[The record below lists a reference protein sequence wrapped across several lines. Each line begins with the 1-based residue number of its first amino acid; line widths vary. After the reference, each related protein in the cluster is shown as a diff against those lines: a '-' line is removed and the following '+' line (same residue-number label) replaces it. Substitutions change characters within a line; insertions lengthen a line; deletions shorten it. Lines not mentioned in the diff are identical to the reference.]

1 MKYVSFYD
9 RFRTYRKQ
17 IIGMSICIFLMIT
30 TAMPVEVRWSHA
42 ESITAW
48 ILPVFCLSG
57 MACLFL
63 STRNTAC
70 FKLSICD
77 FLMLVGALYYF
88 LRVWIG
94 KEYPCATQF
103 IKDAEMFV
111 LYFALRPIFSSTKIH
126 YIQLSIVFVLFGCYE
141 AFNGFFQFIVGESR
155 HPVYAITGSFLNPGP
170 YSAYLLI
177 TLIIGILSKDDIF
190 SFIKKEVSTK
200 SHRYLTGFYNFIL
213 SILGMMLLSTWSRSA
228 ILTFAIF
235 YLWHYRKR
243 YWRWRYIVWAANIGF
258 IIGLYFMKQGS
269 ADGRILTWLAS
280 LKTWTHDPWLGVGIG
295 GFRHACAQGV
305 SELFTVDPSDPLFFS
320 GNVSEYAFC
329 DMLKILTEQGVIGL
343 SLFIVV
349 ITSLLY
355 NVFHYSRSLFCAML
369 ALLAFS
375 LFSYPFELYP
385 YRVMAIMIAAI
396 IPHHFQII
404 RFRGWK
410 RNGALMLYGLIFVS
424 MSIFIAKEVQL
435 RQNADKESELFIG
448 LQNEAFIHAYY
459 KLLQKENDNPQFLFQ
474 FAKVLRGMGRYND
487 SNAILSNGILI
498 SNDPMFYLLQGNNYK
513 DMGFPHFAEQAYF
526 KAHAVM
532 PNRLYPLYQLMI
544 LYESVGQKG
553 KMKKMAKRIIEMK
566 PKITSPATE
575 EIKQKAK
582 IVL

>member
-1 MKYVSFYD
+1 MTYVSFYD

-17 IIGMSICIFLMIT
+17 IIGISICIFLMIT
-30 TAMPVEVRWSHA
+30 TVMPVEVRWSHA

-48 ILPVFCLSG
+48 ALPVFCLSG
-57 MACLFL
+57 MTCLFL

-77 FLMLVGALYYF
+77 MLMLAGALYYF
-88 LRVWIG
+88 FRVWIG

-103 IKDAEMFV
+103 IKDTGMFV
-111 LYFALRPIFSSTKIH
+111 LYFTLRPIFSPIKVQDIH
-126 YIQLSIVFVLFGCYE
+126 LSIIFVLFGCYE
-141 AFNGFFQFIVGESR
+141 ALNGFFQMTMGESR
-155 HPVYAITGSFLNPGP
+155 HPAYVLTGSFLNPGP

-177 TLIIGILSKDDIF
+177 TLIIGILSKNDIF
-190 SFIKKEVSTK
+190 LLIKEVPTK
-200 SHRYLTGFYNFIL
+200 YYGYLIGGYNFIL
-213 SILGMMLLSTWSRSA
+213 ALLGIILLLTWSRAA
-228 ILTFAIF
+228 ILTFVIF
-235 YLWHYRKR
+235 SLWHYRKY
-243 YWRWRYIVWAANIGF
+243 YWRWRYVIWLTCAGIIV
-258 IIGLYFMKQGS
+258 GLYFIKQGS
-269 ADGRILTWLAS
+269 ANGRILTWIAS
-280 LKTWTHDPWLGVGIG
+280 LKTWEHTPWLGVGIG

-305 SELFTVDPSDPLFFS
+305 SELYIADPSNPLFFS

-329 DMLKILTEQGVIGL
+329 DFLKILIEQGIVGL
-343 SLFIVV
+343 ALCIVTMLSV
-349 ITSLLY
+349 LY
-355 NVFHYSRSLFCAML
+355 NIFHYSRPLFCAIL

-385 YRVMAIMIAAI
+385 YRIIIITIAAASPNHVQIVKAHGLRKNVI
-396 IPHHFQII
+396 I
-404 RFRGWK
+404 
-410 RNGALMLYGLIFVS
+410 MLYGLIF
-424 MSIFIAKEVQL
+424 MSISAFTAKEVQL
-435 RQNADKESELFIG
+435 CQNADKESKLFIG
-448 LQNEAFIHAYY
+448 MQNESFIYDYY
-459 KLLQKENDNPQFLFQ
+459 KVLQKENDNPQFLFQ
-474 FAKVLRGMGRYND
+474 FAKVLRGAGRYND

-532 PNRLYPLYQLMI
+532 PNRLYPLYQLMV
-544 LYESVGQKG
+544 LYESVGQKR

-575 EIKQKAK
+575 EMKQKAK

>member
-1 MKYVSFYD
+1 MTYVSFYD
-9 RFRTYRKQ
+9 WFRTYRKQ
-17 IIGMSICIFLMIT
+17 IIGISKCIFLKIT
-30 TAMPVEVRWSHA
+30 TVMPVEVRWSHA

-48 ILPVFCLSG
+48 ALPVFCLYG
-57 MACLFL
+57 MTCLFL

-77 FLMLVGALYYF
+77 MLMLAGALYYF
-88 LRVWIG
+88 FRVWIG

-103 IKDAEMFV
+103 IKDTGMFV
-111 LYFALRPIFSSTKIH
+111 LYFTLRPIFSPIKVQYIH
-126 YIQLSIVFVLFGCYE
+126 LSIIFVLFGCYE
-141 AFNGFFQFIVGESR
+141 ALNGFFQITMGGSR
-155 HPVYAITGSFLNPGP
+155 HPAYVFTGPFLNPGP
-170 YSAYLLI
+170 YSAYLLV
-177 TLIIGILSKDDIF
+177 TLIIGILSKNDVFLLI
-190 SFIKKEVSTK
+190 KEVATK
-200 SHRYLTGFYNFIL
+200 YFGYLTGLYNFVL
-213 SILGMMLLSTWSRSA
+213 AILGIMLLSTWSRSA
-228 ILTFAIF
+228 ILTFAVF
-235 YLWHYRKR
+235 SLWHYRKK
-243 YWRWRYIVWAANIGF
+243 YWRWRYIVWAACVGF

-269 ADGRILTWLAS
+269 ADGRILTWIAS
-280 LKTWTHDPWLGVGIG
+280 LKTWMHDPWLGVGIG

-305 SELFTVDPSDPLFFS
+305 SELFTVDSSNPLFFS

-329 DMLKILTEQGVIGL
+329 DMLKILTEQGILGL
-343 SLFIVV
+343 ALFIVV
-349 ITSLLY
+349 ILSVLY
-355 NVFHYSRSLFCAML
+355 NVFHYSRSLFCTML

-410 RNGALMLYGLIFVS
+410 RNVTLMLYGLIFVS
-424 MSIFIAKEVQL
+424 MSTFIAKEVQL

-459 KLLQKENDNPQFLFQ
+459 KLLQKENDNPQYLFQ

-513 DMGFPHFAEQAYF
+513 DMGFPHFAEQVYF

-532 PNRLYPLYQLMI
+532 PNRLYPLYQLMV

-575 EIKQKAK
+575 EMKQKAK